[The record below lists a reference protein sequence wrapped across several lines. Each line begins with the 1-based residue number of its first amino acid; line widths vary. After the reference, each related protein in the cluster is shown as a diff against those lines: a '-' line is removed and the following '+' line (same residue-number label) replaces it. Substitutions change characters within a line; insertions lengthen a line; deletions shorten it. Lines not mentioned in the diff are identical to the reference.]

1 MLDRFNQGENP
12 IFSNMEINA
21 YRTKEEDP
29 YIYKN
34 FKRLKNEEYIRNHLD
49 NKNHYQIEK
58 LYIGDFYEKVSAL
71 NIDHYFPEGYEI
83 LPFYKKVN
91 VKNLKLGQINQDKY
105 IVLKIV
111 SELYKVKAILFLGED
126 EDKNILKISIYN
138 YSSYYKTNKE
148 EELQKIF
155 DVGKY
160 IICINSFYKV
170 YTSKDDGLR
179 IESPAEIILLNDIN
193 ELNYFFERNNNRNI
207 IGLKELGNFFMQKM
221 VYEKAIYYY
230 SESISMIKKINQ
242 N

>member
-21 YRTKEEDP
+21 YRTKEEVP
-29 YIYKN
+29 HIYKN

-58 LYIGDFYEKVSAL
+58 LYIGDFYEKVNAL

-170 YTSKDDGLR
+170 YTSKDD
-179 IESPAEIILLNDIN
+179 
-193 ELNYFFERNNNRNI
+193 
-207 IGLKELGNFFMQKM
+207 
-221 VYEKAIYYY
+221 
-230 SESISMIKKINQ
+230 
-242 N
+242 